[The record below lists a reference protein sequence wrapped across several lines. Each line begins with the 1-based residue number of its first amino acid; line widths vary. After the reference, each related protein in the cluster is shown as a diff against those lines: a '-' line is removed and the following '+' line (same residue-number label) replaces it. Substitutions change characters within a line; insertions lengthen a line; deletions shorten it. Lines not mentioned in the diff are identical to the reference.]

1 MPYFDHNA
9 TTPLASEA
17 REVWLEVADGA
28 WENPSSPYRAAARV
42 RNRLEDCRARL
53 ARLLR
58 CDADEIVFFSGATEA
73 NNSVLA
79 YFAGRRDA
87 DDGVLLSAVE
97 HPCVREA
104 AVHHFGARAHILE
117 VDSAGRVVPDAV
129 AAAFRERRPALV
141 TVMAANNETGVLQ
154 PVGEIAEICRRR
166 SVAFHC
172 DAAQWVG
179 KLPAR
184 ELPAWGFLS
193 GSAHKFGGPKGVGF
207 LRAPAGFNAFH
218 GQLGGEQE
226 KGKRAGT
233 ENPPAVAA
241 MLAALEAREGAGL
254 DHLKERAKWR
264 DAFEAELM
272 RNVPG
277 VKVAGGEA
285 ERLWNTS
292 CLILP
297 RHANHR
303 WVMKL
308 DREGFAVSTGSACST
323 GDEAP
328 SRVLSAMGFAPDEA
342 RCAVRVSSGPETPEE
357 AWQSLAAAFVRI
369 YRNWEDDDSSSSLTD
384 VVSI

>member
-9 TTPLASEA
+9 TTPLAPEA
-17 REVWLEVADGA
+17 RKVWLEVADGA
-28 WENPSSPYRAAARV
+28 WENPSSPYRAAGRV
-42 RNRLEDCRARL
+42 RNLLEDCRARL
-53 ARLLR
+53 ARFLR
-58 CDADEIVFFSGATEA
+58 CDDEEIVFFSGATEA
-73 NNSVLA
+73 NNSVIA
-79 YFAGRRDA
+79 YFAGRRDSGG
-87 DDGVLLSAVE
+87 GVLLSAVE
-97 HPCVREA
+97 HPCVRDA
-104 AVHHFGARAHILE
+104 AVHYFGDRARILE
-117 VDSAGRVVPDAV
+117 VDSAGRAVPDSI
-129 AAAFRERRPALV
+129 AAALRERRPALV

-154 PVGEIAEICRRR
+154 PVGEIAEICRERG
-166 SVAFHC
+166 VPFHC

-179 KLPAR
+179 KLPAH

-207 LRAPAGFNAFH
+207 LRAPAGFNDFH

-241 MLAALEAREGAGL
+241 MLAALEAREGGV
-254 DHLKERAKWR
+254 DTLKERAKWR

-277 VKVAGGEA
+277 VTVAGRDA

-323 GDEAP
+323 GDESP
-328 SRVLSAMGFAPDEA
+328 SRVLSAMGF
-342 RCAVRVSSGPETPEE
+342 SPEE
-357 AWQSLAAAFVRI
+357 ARRAVRISSSPETSGDAWRSLAAAFVRI
-369 YRNWEDDDSSSSLTD
+369 YRNWEDDSSSSLTD
-384 VVSI
+384 VISI